1 MSRVENIT
9 EGPIIST
16 VFRLAWPIVAAM
28 LLEFALSVTDFFW
41 VGRLGT
47 SEQDAI
53 VSSMIVTWL
62 AFSVISII
70 VTGLTALVSR
80 AVGAKDE
87 KRASFVF
94 RQGVHTAIAVGA
106 IFVIIGFLL
115 APNILK
121 FMKASPAVQE
131 FGISYLRIIFC
142 AVFML
147 FMTDAFGA
155 AFRATGDTKSPTIA
169 MASGTVLNILLDPI
183 FIFGFGPIPR
193 MGVSGAALAT
203 VVSVLLSLTI
213 FLILILKNRL
223 GFPLTGIFRIQ
234 PDFGT
239 IGKIFRIGLPISM
252 QNITFAGV
260 YWFLIQIVHHYGDAA
275 GAAMGVGNRMEALSF
290 LTAFGFAMAAS
301 TAVGQ
306 NLGAKKP
313 ERAAKFA
320 YATMCIVMI
329 ETFVISIFF
338 ISIPDS
344 IAKIFSSDPA
354 VIAIAV
360 DYLIIL
366 GLSQIFMGI
375 EIVLEG
381 AFSGAGD
388 TVPPMTVSIT
398 GSILRLPI
406 AYLMCFALNVGVN
419 GVWWS
424 LTITSILKAVVI
436 AFWFSRGHWK
446 TKEL

>member
-16 VFRLAWPIVAAM
+16 VFRLAWPIVASM

-87 KRASFVF
+87 KRAAFVF
-94 RQGVHTAIAVGA
+94 RQGIHTAIAVGA

-169 MASGTVLNILLDPI
+169 MASGTALNILLDPI
-183 FIFGFGPIPR
+183 LIFGFGPIPN

-213 FLILILKNRL
+213 FLILIFKNRL

-329 ETFVISIFF
+329 ETFVISVFF
-338 ISIPDS
+338 ISIPES

-366 GLSQIFMGI
+366 GLSQIFMGV